1 MAFRWFSPSKR
12 KGRRNGANYFFG
24 RQNSLAWDAPTA
36 VGEPPVL
43 SFAPRSVSRD
53 SPGVKR
59 IVPGLL
65 GLLFLIIP
73 AVAQPLRVAPKLER
87 IFHEHGAVGTFVLFD
102 READTMFVW
111 NEERAQKRFTPAST
125 FKIANSLIGLDCGAV
140 KDVEEILP
148 YGGKPQPF
156 KTWEHDMGLREAIKL
171 SAVPIYQE
179 LARRI
184 GLERMRAGVKK
195 LGYGNMEIGEV
206 VDQFWLRGPLAISA
220 VEQIQFLSRLVDGK
234 LPVSEVALHA
244 VREITILEKTNAY
257 TLHGKTGWLFDEKLG
272 WWVGW
277 VERDGKAYP
286 FALNIDLPQ
295 ESDAAKRI
303 PLGRACLQAL
313 GKL

>member
-1 MAFRWFSPSKR
+1 M
-12 KGRRNGANYFFG
+12 
-24 RQNSLAWDAPTA
+24 
-36 VGEPPVL
+36 
-43 SFAPRSVSRD
+43 
-53 SPGVKR
+53 KR
-59 IVPGLL
+59 IVLILVGLL
-65 GLLFLIIP
+65 VFSIP
-73 AVAQPLRVAPKLER
+73 AVAQTVRVAEELGKL
-87 IFHEHGAVGTFVLFD
+87 FQQQGVTGTFVLFD
-102 READTMFVW
+102 REANELVVW
-111 NEERAQKRFTPAST
+111 NGERAQKRFTPAST

-195 LGYGNMEIGEV
+195 LGYGNMEIGDV

-220 VEQIQFLSRLVDGK
+220 IEQTQFLSRLIDGK
-234 LPVSEVALHA
+234 LPVTEAALRA
-244 VREITILEKTNAY
+244 VRDITVIEKTEAHV
-257 TLHGKTGWLFDEKLG
+257 LHGKTGWLFDEKLG

-277 VERDGKAYP
+277 VERDGRANP

-295 ESDAAKRI
+295 KSDVEKRI

-313 GKL
+313 GQL